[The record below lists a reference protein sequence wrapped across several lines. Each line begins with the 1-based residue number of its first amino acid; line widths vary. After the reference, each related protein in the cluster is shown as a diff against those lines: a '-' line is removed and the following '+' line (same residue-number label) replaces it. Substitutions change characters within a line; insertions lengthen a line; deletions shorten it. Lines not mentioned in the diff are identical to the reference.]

1 MGRLAVGAGG
11 GGSRFQFQR
20 GLRRKLAGN
29 PQKQTQNEACGSIF
43 QLSRSAR
50 TQQLAQDQAQVERAD
65 MNQRPLQDI
74 LPPAQV
80 AAPQTAGLV
89 AVGKAALHQF
99 AAPSE

>member
-1 MGRLAVGAGG
+1 MRLAARFFS
-11 GGSRFQFQR
+11 SR
-20 GLRRKLAGN
+20 GVPCA
-29 PQKQTQNEACGSIF
+29 
-43 QLSRSAR
+43 
-50 TQQLAQDQAQVERAD
+50 QQLAQDQAQVERAD

-89 AVGKAALHQF
+89 AVGKAALDQF